1 VNGNPGIGELRDRV
15 TFSSPSSTLD
25 DFGQQVEA
33 FSNSVTVWANVK
45 QREVTETQVAEGTVA
60 NARLEIIIRALS
72 SITTR
77 SKVLFMGNSHNVTAI
92 THTDIYRTHMR
103 VLAERRV

>member
-1 VNGNPGIGELRDRV
+1 VNGTPGIGELRDRV

-60 NARLEIIIRALS
+60 NARLEIIIRALVGL
-72 SITTR
+72 TTR
-77 SKVLFMGNSHNVTAI
+77 SKVLYMGNSHNVTAI
-92 THTDIYRTHMR
+92 THTDIYRTHLR